1 MPISEEQR
9 KILLERLEKARQAKE
24 IKKQEAKSSAE
35 KEAPL
40 KKAHQKKQERS
51 AAAAAAAAA
60 APAPAPTP
68 VIPSSVVTDSKGND
82 IPFDAKG
89 HNGPPAPEPVTKVLD
104 IAGNEVSLPTLIKQE
119 KQEKQEKREKVEKDD
134 DLSQKQKSQK
144 KAYAKV
150 VFYEKPSKRET
161 ERMMRTIHD
170 ESSSEEEVDDE
181 PTEQELV
188 KKIVEKYGYKLPE
201 TPQQQRQQQQKQ
213 VPPSLRGHPAFR
225 PSPSPSQQAQ
235 RLEYLKELSRQYFY

>member
-35 KEAPL
+35 KEEKTKKVTAP
-40 KKAHQKKQERS
+40 KKEKV
-51 AAAAAAAAA
+51 AAAAAAAA
-60 APAPAPTP
+60 APASAPAP

-82 IPFDAKG
+82 IIMDHKG

-104 IAGNEVSLPTLIKQE
+104 IAGNEMSLPTLI

-134 DLSQKQKSQK
+134 ELSQKQKSQK

-188 KKIVEKYGYKLPE
+188 KKIVEKYGYKLPD

>member
-35 KEAPL
+35 KAEKTKKTPAPKKEKVEAV
-40 KKAHQKKQERS
+40 
-51 AAAAAAAAA
+51 AA
-60 APAPAPTP
+60 APEP

-82 IPFDAKG
+82 IVMDTKG
-89 HNGPPAPEPVTKVLD
+89 HNGPPAPEPVTKVTD
-104 IAGNEVSLPTLIKQE
+104 IAGNEVSLPAPVKH
-119 KQEKQEKREKVEKDD
+119 EKQEKREKVEKDD
-134 DLSQKQKSQK
+134 ELSQKQKSQK

-150 VFYEKPSKRET
+150 VFYEKPTKRET
-161 ERMMRTIHD
+161 ERMMKTLHE
-170 ESSSEEEVDDE
+170 ESSSEEEVDDQ

-188 KKIVEKYGYKLPE
+188 KKIVEKYGYKLPD

-213 VPPSLRGHPAFR
+213 VAPSLRGHPAFR
-225 PSPSPSQQAQ
+225 QAPSPSQQAQ